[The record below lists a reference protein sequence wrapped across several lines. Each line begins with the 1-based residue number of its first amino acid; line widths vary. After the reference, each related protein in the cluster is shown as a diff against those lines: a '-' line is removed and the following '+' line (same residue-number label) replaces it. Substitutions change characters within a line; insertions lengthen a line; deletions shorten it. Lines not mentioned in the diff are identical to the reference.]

1 MSLSMPPNAN
11 SITGGRVRTPFV
23 CPLCAYTGSQHQVFD
38 EIMAYVGEN
47 AHRVHLN
54 ELVTHVRTALRD
66 ELEISMQ
73 RDQIREHFLSHQCD
87 QRIVLNTVLRD
98 LVDIVGVAKNNCV
111 VTNEDGAQAMDPK
124 NTGVYIDA
132 VRQLMCIYK
141 QLETTIRKQ

>member
-1 MSLSMPPNAN
+1 M
-11 SITGGRVRTPFV
+11 
-23 CPLCAYTGSQHQVFD
+23 FD
-38 EIMAYVGEN
+38 EIMAYVGDN

-66 ELEISMQ
+66 ELEISMG
-73 RDQIREHFLSHQCD
+73 REQIREHFLSHQCD

-111 VTNEDGAQAMDPK
+111 ITNDDGAQAMDPK

-141 QLETTIRKQ
+141 QLETTTRKQ

>member
-1 MSLSMPPNAN
+1 MSDIPL
-11 SITGGRVRTPFV
+11 GGASSARGRKHLPFT
-23 CPLCAYTGSQHQVFD
+23 CPLCAYTGSEHVVFD
-38 EIMAYVGEN
+38 EIMAYVADN

-66 ELEISMQ
+66 ELNIVMQ
-73 RDQIREHFLSHQCD
+73 RDHIREHFLAHQCD

-111 VTNEDGAQAMDPK
+111 VTNEEGTQSMDPK

-141 QLETTIRKQ
+141 QLEQTGRKT

>member
-1 MSLSMPPNAN
+1 MSGSFVAGPRVAGARVSMPF
-11 SITGGRVRTPFV
+11 S
-23 CPLCAYTGSQHQVFD
+23 CPLCAYTGSEHVVFD
-38 EIMAYVGEN
+38 EIMAYVGDN

-54 ELVTHVRTALRD
+54 ELVGHVRTALRD
-66 ELEISMQ
+66 ELKIHMG

-98 LVDIVGVAKNNCV
+98 LVDIVGVAKGNCV
-111 VTNEDGAQAMDPK
+111 VTNEEGTQSMDPK

-141 QLETTIRKQ
+141 QLETTTRKQ